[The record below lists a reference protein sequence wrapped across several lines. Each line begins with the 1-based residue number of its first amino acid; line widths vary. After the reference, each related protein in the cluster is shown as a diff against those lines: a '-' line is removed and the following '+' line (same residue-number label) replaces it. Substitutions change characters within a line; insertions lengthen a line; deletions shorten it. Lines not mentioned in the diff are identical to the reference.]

1 MLFNNTPQSPTSPQT
16 PQSNMHQQS
25 PNSFQ
30 GQMYRRKSSPRL
42 RVKIF
47 GVLAAMLLIVGLPV
61 VLFVSQN
68 QQKSNTKAST
78 PTNNTALQN
87 AAFSCSNAPVDIMLI
102 IDRSGSMSNT
112 LGTTSTT
119 KLKAAITAA
128 QTFVTT
134 LSQNTNNRVGLAT
147 FSTTSTLDS
156 ALTSDFNS
164 VKTKIG
170 SLTATGNTCTQC
182 GITTANQEVAK
193 DGRSGIK
200 KVVVLLTDGIA
211 NTVPG
216 NSNKVAASVAESGA
230 ITVVKSGYAANNTTF
245 FTIGLGNK
253 DGNTETGINETFLKQ
268 IATLTSGQYYYSP
281 DSSQLN
287 SIYQSISNIVGKGSI
302 SGFVYNDINKNVSFD
317 TSDAPLASWTVNLKD
332 STNASVLATATT
344 DATGAYTFTGVCDAS
359 YTVSEVTKTGWTQ
372 TSPTNPNYYSVTIS
386 GGDNHPDKNF
396 GNIQA
401 ACGSPCTS
409 STQCSN
415 NTTSGCTYCS
425 PSTSTCTT
433 QPSLTP
439 TACVT
444 PGQIQNVKVTCA
456 NCSTQ

>member
-1 MLFNNTPQSPTSPQT
+1 MLFNNPSQPPMGSS
-16 PQSNMHQQS
+16 HQQTNQ
-25 PNSFQ
+25 PHMQQPGFQ
-30 GQMYRRKSSPRL
+30 GQMYRRKQPSRL

-68 QQKSNTKAST
+68 QQKSNTRAST
-78 PTNNTALQN
+78 PVNNTALQN

-112 LGTTSTT
+112 LGSTSTT

-147 FSTTSTLDS
+147 FSTTSSLDS
-156 ALTSDFNS
+156 PLTNNFSS

-170 SLTATGNTCTQC
+170 QLSPNGNTCTQC
-182 GITTANQEVAK
+182 GITTANQEIAK

-211 NTVPG
+211 NTIPG
-216 NSNKVAASVAESGA
+216 NTNKVAASTAEAGA
-230 ITVVKSGYAANNTTF
+230 ITVVKSGYTANNTTF

-253 DGNTETGINETFLKQ
+253 DGNIETGINEPFLKQ
-268 IATLTSGQYYYSP
+268 IAALTSGQYYYSP
-281 DSSQLN
+281 STSDLD
-287 SIYQSISNIVGKGSI
+287 SIYQSISGIVGKGSI
-302 SGFVYNDINKNVSFD
+302 SGYVFNDINKSSSFD
-317 TSDAPLASWTVNLKD
+317 TSDAPLASWKVDLKD
-332 STNASVLATATT
+332 STNTTVLATATT
-344 DATGAYTFTGVCDAS
+344 DETGAYTFTGVCDAS
-359 YTVSEVTKTGWTQ
+359 YKVSEQVQTGWTQ

-386 GGDNHPDKNF
+386 GGDNHPNKNF
-396 GNIQA
+396 GNNQS

-409 STQCSN
+409 NTQCSS
-415 NTTSGCTYCS
+415 NTSSGYTYCS
-425 PSTSTCTT
+425 PTTNTCTT
-433 QPSLTP
+433 QPSITP
-439 TACVT
+439 SACVT
-444 PGQIQNVKVTCA
+444 PGQVQNVKVSCA
-456 NCSTQ
+456 NCSQ